1 MSAWRGRDIIILPQ
15 KSTGFWEET
24 REEEEERLWVRKDKQ
39 HPERKEEEAALEEQ
53 FSERVGIEQA
63 EMEMIA
69 HSYIAQ
75 DEPEEGYTVD
85 VDKTSEKTTRRRRKP
100 AKSKGL
106 SSLFK
111 RGGGSSD
118 KPRAKRRKVTQRATK
133 QR

>member
-1 MSAWRGRDIIILPQ
+1 MARKRYHHFATEIHSFLGGDEGGGRASL
-15 KSTGFWEET
+15 G
-24 REEEEERLWVRKDKQ
+24 EERQQ
-39 HPERKEEEAALEEQ
+39 HPEQKEEEAWLEEQ

-69 HSYIAQ
+69 HSYIAE
-75 DEPEEGYTVD
+75 DEPEEGYTVSLG
-85 VDKTSEKTTRRRRKP
+85 KTSEKTTRRRRKP